1 MKKNY
6 SRRNFLKA
14 AAAGTAAVAVVP
26 SILTGCSRKPTGTYA
41 GPKKI
46 SSPDGK
52 VNMAF
57 VGIGFRGGEDFE
69 CFEKTGM
76 INVVGLCDVDMGA
89 EHTRKVMDAYPD
101 VPRYKDF
108 RIMFEEL
115 KDKIEAVCIATPDF
129 SHFAI
134 CIAAMRYGF
143 HVYVEKPLARTFT
156 ECELLMAA
164 EKKYGVVTQMGNQ
177 GHSEANY
184 YQFKA
189 WKEAGIIK
197 DVTSVTAH
205 MNSSR
210 RWHKWNPK
218 ITAYPAGQP
227 MPENMDWDV
236 WLMQSHP
243 REYHDDY
250 HRGQWRCWYELGMG
264 ALGDWG
270 AHLIDTCHE
279 FLELGLPYEVD
290 PILLKDHNPFFYPM
304 STTLKFRFL
313 ERNGMPAMDIDWYD
327 GLDNIPS
334 VPEGYGV
341 SEIDPNIPAVA
352 GGKIQPASLNPGK
365 EIYMKSGLILK
376 GGSHGSALSMIPG
389 PEADKWEGKLP
400 EYPETHSNHYENF
413 LLAIA
418 GKEEAH
424 SRFSVSAPLSQVFCL
439 GVIAQWTG
447 HKILFDR
454 ETKQITNDPVANQLL
469 WGPTPRAGWEEFYK
483 AEL

>member
-1 MKKNY
+1 MKKSF
-6 SRRNFLKA
+6 SRRSFLKT

-26 SILTGCSRKPTGTYA
+26 SILAGCKAKSTGYA

-57 VGIGFRGGEDFE
+57 VGIGFRGEEDFDN
-69 CFEKTGM
+69 FVATGM

-89 EHTRKVMDAYPD
+89 EHTKKVTDAFPD

-115 KDKIEAVCIATPDF
+115 KDKIEAVCIAVPDF

-134 CIAAMRYGF
+134 CIAAMRHGF

-189 WKEAGIIK
+189 WKDAGIIK
-197 DVTSVTAH
+197 DVTSITAH
-205 MNSSR
+205 MNNPR
-210 RWHKWNPK
+210 RWHPWDPN
-218 ITAYPAGQP
+218 ITAYPAAQP
-227 MPENMDWDV
+227 MPETMDWDV

-243 REYHDDY
+243 RAYNDDY

-264 ALGDWG
+264 VLGDWG
-270 AHLIDTCHE
+270 AHIIDTCHE
-279 FLELGLPYEVD
+279 FLELGLPYEIEPVR
-290 PILLKDHNPFFYPM
+290 LKDHNPFFYPK
-304 STTLKFRFL
+304 SSTLKFKFP
-313 ERNGMPAMDIDWYD
+313 ERNGMPAVEINWYD
-327 GLDNIPS
+327 GLDNIPA
-334 VPEGYGV
+334 VPDGYGV
-341 SEIDPNIPAVA
+341 SEIDPNIPTVA
-352 GGKIQPASLNPGK
+352 GGKIQPAKLNPGK
-365 EIYMKSGLILK
+365 EIYMASGLVLK
-376 GGSHGSALSMIPG
+376 GGSHSSTLSMIPG

-400 EYPETHSNHYENF
+400 EYPEEHSNHYENF

-483 AEL
+483 AEI